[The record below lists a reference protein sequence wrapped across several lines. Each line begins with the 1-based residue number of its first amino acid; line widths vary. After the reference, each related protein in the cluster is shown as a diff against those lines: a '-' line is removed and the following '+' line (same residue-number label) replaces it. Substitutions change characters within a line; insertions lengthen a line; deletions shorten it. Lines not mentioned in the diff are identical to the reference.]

1 MRTDAIPSLPL
12 SILMQTIREA
22 ADEVSAKA

>member
-1 MRTDAIPSLPL
+1 MRTDAIPTMPL

-22 ADEVSAKA
+22 AKEVAKRS